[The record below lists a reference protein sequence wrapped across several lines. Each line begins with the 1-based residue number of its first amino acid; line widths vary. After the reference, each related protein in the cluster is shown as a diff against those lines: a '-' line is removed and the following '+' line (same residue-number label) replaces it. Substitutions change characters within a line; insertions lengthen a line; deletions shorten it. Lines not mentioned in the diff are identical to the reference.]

1 MGFSQ
6 KMMYMALFIPCLLSL
21 SLTDSSAIAEELSK
35 SDHKLDLALT
45 SPFISNDLDIN
56 LILENHRSAIEQKE
70 TEVGPYD
77 PELSELTFSLGR
89 TLQASQRYDE
99 AISTYKRSLYL
110 RRINNGIYSLSQ
122 EPILRGM
129 IESHI
134 QQGQVLEASENYNQL
149 LWIHVKTYDE
159 NDARL
164 IPLFEEIGQWHLSNY
179 IQTEQREDRYQ
190 LNTAY
195 ELYSRA
201 IELSTQHYGP
211 YNLGLIY
218 LLKNIAITSY
228 YQTLHQRRYPEYTE
242 LGTSVPFGYRAMGSS
257 GDSLLRQGSYYLYG
271 NSAQNRVLEILANN
285 PDITST
291 DKAMAHTDQGD
302 WYMLY
307 GRYQL
312 AMDAYQQAHQVMKGE
327 EQQKDVIHALFDT
340 PTMLP
345 KIERRKAI
353 NGSLSNNPLSNG
365 SNTPEPTNS
374 IKNSSTLIFK
384 NYVNLSVDVTA
395 RGAATNLKIQEIHPE
410 GESEFGY
417 RAKRTI
423 RSQKFRPRFEN
434 GLPVITNEF
443 PIRVLIPN
451 ESS

>member
-6 KMMYMALFIPCLLSL
+6 KTIYMALFIPCVLLFSP
-21 SLTDSSAIAEELSK
+21 TDLSAIAEELNE
-35 SDHKLDLALT
+35 SDHTLDLALT
-45 SPFISNDLDIN
+45 SPLITNDLDIN

-77 PELSELTFSLGR
+77 PELSELTFSLGK
-89 TLQASQRYDE
+89 TLQTSQRYDE

-110 RRINNGIYSLSQ
+110 KRINNGIYSLSQ
-122 EPILRGM
+122 EPILRGI
-129 IESHI
+129 IESHL

-179 IQTEQREDRYQ
+179 IQTEQREYGNH
-190 LNTAY
+190 LNTAF

-201 IELSTQHYGP
+201 IELSTQHHGQ
-211 YNLGLIY
+211 YNLELIY

-228 YQTLHQRRYPEYTE
+228 YQTLYQRRYPEYAE
-242 LGTSVPFGYRAMGSS
+242 LGASVPFGYRAMGTS
-257 GDSLLRQGSYYLYG
+257 GDSLLRRGSYYLYG
-271 NSAQNRVLEILANN
+271 NSAQNRILEVLANN
-285 PDITST
+285 PDITAT
-291 DKAMAHTDQGD
+291 DKAIAYTDQGD

-312 AMDAYQQAHQVMKGE
+312 AMGAYQQAHQAVKGE
-327 EQQKDVIHALFDT
+327 QQQKEVIHTLFGT

-353 NGSLSNNPLSNG
+353 NGSPSNNPPSNG
-365 SNTPEPTNS
+365 SNAPEPKNS
-374 IKNSSTLIFK
+374 IENNSTLIFK
-384 NYVNLSVDVTA
+384 NYVNLSVDVTE
-395 RGAATNLKIQEIHPE
+395 RGVATNLKIQEIHPE

-434 GLPVITNEF
+434 GHPVITNEF

>member
-6 KMMYMALFIPCLLSL
+6 KTIYMALFIPCLLSL
-21 SLTDSSAIAEELSK
+21 SLTNSSAIAEELSE

-77 PELSELTFSLGR
+77 PGLSELIFSLGK
-89 TLQASQRYDE
+89 TLQTSQRYDE

-110 RRINNGIYSLSQ
+110 KRINNGIYSLSQ

-134 QQGQVLEASENYNQL
+134 QQGQILEASENYNQL

-179 IQTEQREDRYQ
+179 IQTGQREDHYQ

-201 IELSTQHYGP
+201 IELSTQHYGQ
-211 YNLGLIY
+211 YNLELIY

-228 YQTLHQRRYPEYTE
+228 YQTLHQRHYPEYAE
-242 LGTSVPFGYRAMGSS
+242 LGASVPFGYRAMGSS
-257 GDSLLRQGSYYLYG
+257 GDSLLRRSSYYLYG
-271 NSAQNRVLEILANN
+271 NSAHNRILEVLENN
-285 PDITST
+285 PGITAT
-291 DKAMAHTDQGD
+291 DKAIAHADLGD
-302 WYMLY
+302 WHMLY

-312 AMDAYQQAHQVMKGE
+312 AVNAYQQAHKMMDGE
-327 EQQKDVIHALFDT
+327 ARQKEVISALFGT
-340 PTMLP
+340 PAMLP

-353 NGSLSNNPLSNG
+353 NSSPSNNPHPNS
-365 SNTPEPTNS
+365 SSAPERTNS
-374 IKNSSTLIFK
+374 IRNNSAVIFE
-384 NYVNLSVDVTA
+384 NYVNLSVDVTE
-395 RGAATNLKIQEIHPE
+395 RGAATNLQIQEVHPE
-410 GESEFGY
+410 GASEFEY

-423 RSQKFRPRFEN
+423 RSQIFRPRFEN
-434 GLPVITNEF
+434 GLPVTTNEF
-443 PIRVLIPN
+443 PVRVLIPN